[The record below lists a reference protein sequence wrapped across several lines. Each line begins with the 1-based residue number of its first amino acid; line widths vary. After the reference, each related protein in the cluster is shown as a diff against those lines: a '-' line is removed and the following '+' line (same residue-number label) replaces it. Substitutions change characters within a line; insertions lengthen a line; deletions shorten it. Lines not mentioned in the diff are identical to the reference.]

1 MINWKH
7 KARLQDLLNR
17 KFTDILHDNMKPVQI
32 AKAFEEWE
40 KLCDRLGIIRREHPD
55 YEPGGQ
61 VFEDFIGLDDPSP
74 AGESLEISN
83 ETALKILTLG
93 LP

>member
-1 MINWKH
+1 MITRKH
-7 KARLQDLLNR
+7 KARLQDLLNT
-17 KFTDILHDNMKPVQI
+17 KFTDILHDNTKPAQL
-32 AKAFEEWE
+32 AKAFEDWE
-40 KLCDRLGIIRREHPD
+40 NLCDRLGITRREHPD

-61 VFEDFIGLDDPSP
+61 VFEDFIALDDPSP

>member
-1 MINWKH
+1 MLTWKH
-7 KARLQDLLNR
+7 KSRLQDILNR
-17 KFTDILHDNMKPVQI
+17 KFIEILHDGKKPVI
-32 AKAFEEWE
+32 AIAFENWE
-40 KLCDRLGIIRREHPD
+40 RLCDQLGIIRTENPD
-55 YEPGGQ
+55 YEPGGG
-61 VFEDFIGLDDPSP
+61 VFEDFIALDDPSP

>member
-1 MINWKH
+1 MNLN
-7 KARLQDLLNR
+7 RLQKILNGKFLDMLHGDL
-17 KFTDILHDNMKPVQI
+17 KPFRL
-32 AKAFEEWE
+32 ATALESWE
-40 KLCDRLGIIRREHPD
+40 RLCDRLDITRVEHTD

-61 VFEDFIGLDDPSP
+61 VFEDFVALDDPSP
-74 AGESLEISN
+74 AGNSLEMTK